1 MMRDICD
8 VIENVCDEIDRG
20 VINSV
25 EEGVYEFEK
34 YGLKID
40 MKLVRECLEEEF
52 EEGYCIS
59 EKWGE
64 VELLG

>member
-20 VINSV
+20 GVNSV
-25 EEGVYEFEK
+25 EDGVYEFEK
-34 YGLKID
+34 CSLNVD

-52 EEGYCIS
+52 EEGFS
-59 EKWGE
+59 EKWEE
-64 VELLG
+64 VEVLG